1 MKKDTLR
8 VLGQLDEIHRTLWNE
23 LCRALQGGAETAGL
37 SAKLRLLDELKWQT
51 QEQARGFSRSKLPWQ
66 RAGAFFIKSH
76 TLPYAELHKTVTDI
90 LTRHE

>member
-1 MKKDTLR
+1 MKKGTLK

-23 LCRALQGGAETAGL
+23 LCCALQNGLETAGL

-66 RAGAFFIKSH
+66 RAGAFFIRSH
-76 TLPYAELHKTVTDI
+76 ALPYAELHQAVTDI
-90 LTRHE
+90 LTCRE